1 MEMVSGVSE
10 EVSGDAIRG
19 TDIPTEYI
27 FVFAFFFIVAIGAFV
42 GFQIKKARSALPIA
56 SGKRLDWA
64 FTIHEVLT
72 SIS

>member
-27 FVFAFFFIVAIGAFV
+27 FIFAFFIIVSIGAFV
-42 GFQIKKARSALPIA
+42 GF
-56 SGKRLDWA
+56 
-64 FTIHEVLT
+64 
-72 SIS
+72 